1 MARLS
6 LALLLCTALWSDSVA
21 ANTNDAPDEC
31 LKMKCLPW
39 RCLVKPYC
47 AAILISSR
55 SAFLI
60 VLRTGLAGEH
70 ICNSV
75 VDAWQCKLDRLLDCR
90 RGVDRRRMPAR
101 LLWRRSLREGR
112 WRGKVEIDAWER
124 ARLISTIP
132 SWPDLVKQYKAGRTE
147 IKNSEQRCCFY
158 DD

>member
-21 ANTNDAPDEC
+21 ANTNDAPDAC

-60 VLRTGLAGEH
+60 VLH
-70 ICNSV
+70 IYWANERIRNSV
-75 VDAWQCKLDRLLDCR
+75 VDVWRCKLGKLLGCRLA
-90 RGVDRRRMPAR
+90 VDRRRMPTR
-101 LLWRRSLREGR
+101 LPWRQMKRAMQR
-112 WRGKVEIDAWER
+112 WIDWENGSPWWR
-124 ARLISTIP
+124 ARLIWHYT
-132 SWPDLVKQYKAGRTE
+132 VRAGPWQAIRGWLGL
-147 IKNSEQRCCFY
+147 N
-158 DD
+158 